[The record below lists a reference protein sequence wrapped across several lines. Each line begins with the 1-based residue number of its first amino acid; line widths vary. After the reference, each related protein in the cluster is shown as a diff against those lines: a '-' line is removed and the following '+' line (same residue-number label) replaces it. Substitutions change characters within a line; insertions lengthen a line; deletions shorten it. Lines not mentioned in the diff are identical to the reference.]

1 MVDAFSAVFQRP
13 NFLTFVII
21 FLWGFYIMVT
31 RYNLV
36 KKLIGMYL
44 VQTSVIFFL
53 VTISVKKGA
62 TIPVLLSTT
71 EPVQA
76 ASYANPLPHVLTLT
90 AIVVGVAT
98 LGVGLALCGAIYRKY
113 GSLTNKKFLKNWNEP
128 PTSRNPIPAPIVCRY
143 FPASGLS
150 KTPSLEPAHF
160 CGNSRGD
167 GAGLYFKSL

>member
-1 MVDAFSAVFQRP
+1 MVDALSAVFQRP
-13 NFLTFVII
+13 NFLAFVVI

-53 VTISVKKGA
+53 VSISAKKGA
-62 TIPVLLSTT
+62 TVPVLLSTT

-76 ASYANPLPHVLTLT
+76 ASYANTLPHVLTLT

-98 LGVGLALCGAIYRKY
+98 TGVGLALCGAIYRKY
-113 GSLTNKKFLKNWNEP
+113 GSLDEEKIIEKL
-128 PTSRNPIPAPIVCRY
+128 
-143 FPASGLS
+143 
-150 KTPSLEPAHF
+150 
-160 CGNSRGD
+160 
-167 GAGLYFKSL
+167 